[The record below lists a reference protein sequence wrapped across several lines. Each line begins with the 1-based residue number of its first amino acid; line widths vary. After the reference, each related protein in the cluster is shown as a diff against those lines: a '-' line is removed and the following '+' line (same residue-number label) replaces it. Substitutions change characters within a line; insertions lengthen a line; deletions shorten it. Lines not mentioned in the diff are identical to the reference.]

1 MQITY
6 DPDKDLSNQEKHGIS
21 LAEAERIEW
30 DSAMECLDDQQDYG
44 EERYIGFGFIGDRL
58 YCVVYVDRDDGR
70 RIISLRRANKR
81 EVQNYVDE
89 NQ

>member
-6 DPDKDLSNQEKHGIS
+6 DPNKDLTNLEKHGIS

-30 DSAMECLDDQQDYG
+30 GSAMECLDDRQDYG

-70 RIISLRRANKR
+70 RIISLRRANQR